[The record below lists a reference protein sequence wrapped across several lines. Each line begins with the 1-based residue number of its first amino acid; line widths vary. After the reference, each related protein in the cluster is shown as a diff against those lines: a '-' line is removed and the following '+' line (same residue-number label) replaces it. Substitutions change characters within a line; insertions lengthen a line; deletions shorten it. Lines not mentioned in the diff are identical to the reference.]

1 VEKADSV
8 LPEENNLGM
17 EENLYSL
24 FLKHPDVCTDT
35 RQIRPGCIFFAL
47 RGEHFD
53 GNLFACEA
61 LGKGAAYAV
70 VDNCL
75 GDDPRLIRVPDVLDA
90 LQQLSLTHRKTF
102 KIPVIA
108 LTGSNGKT
116 TTKELIHAVL
126 ATRYR
131 ISATKGNLNNHIGV
145 PLSLLAMNRETQAG
159 LFEMGASHPGE
170 IAFLTEMVRPEAG
183 LITNI
188 SGAHMEGFETLE
200 GVKKCKGAL
209 YDYLA
214 SSGGMVFYNAD
225 DPVLCRMLEERNMKE
240 KAIAY
245 GKDVQGVKTEISEG
259 VLQLKVDGYPLIK
272 TNLAGHYNTPNVLAA
287 LAVGKYY
294 GTDPLETAG
303 ALTSYKPSNYR
314 SQWIQ
319 TSRNRILA
327 DAYNA
332 NPVSMMVSL
341 ESFSAAGGSRKCLVL
356 GDMLEL
362 GADSR
367 REHLKVVDRVARM
380 NTEKVYWV
388 GPLFSEAVKERKAEG
403 LCFPHVD
410 ALITYLEKD
419 PPEGLVILI
428 KGSNGIRLT
437 KIIAS
442 GVFGK

>member
-1 VEKADSV
+1 
-8 LPEENNLGM
+8 M
-17 EENLYSL
+17 EEKLYSL

-35 RQIRPGCIFFAL
+35 RQIRPGCLFFAL
-47 RGEHFD
+47 RGERFD
-53 GNLFACEA
+53 GNHFALDA
-61 LGKGAAYAV
+61 LGKGAVYAV
-70 VDNCL
+70 VDNCS
-75 GDDPRLIRVPDVLDA
+75 GDDPRLIRVPDVLDS
-90 LQQLSLTHRKTF
+90 LQQLSVTHRKTF
-102 KIPVIA
+102 NIPVIA

-131 ISATKGNLNNHIGV
+131 VTATQGNLNNHIGV
-145 PLSLLAMNRETQAG
+145 PLSLLTMNSKTQAG

-170 IAFLTEMVRPEAG
+170 IALLTDMVRPEAG

-188 SGAHMEGFETLE
+188 SGAHMEGFETIE

-214 SSGGMVFYNAD
+214 SSAGVVLYNAD
-225 DPVLCRMLEERNMKE
+225 DPVLGRMLEERNINE

-245 GKDVQGVKTEISEG
+245 GTGVQGVQAEIVEG
-259 VLQLKVDGYPLIK
+259 FLQLQVDGYPLIK

-294 GTDPLETAG
+294 GTDPLKSAH
-303 ALTSYKPSNYR
+303 AVTSYKPSNYR

-332 NPVSMMVSL
+332 NPVSMVLSL
-341 ESFSAAGGSRKCLVL
+341 EGFSAARGSRKCLIL

-362 GADSR
+362 GTDSH
-367 REHLKVVDRVARM
+367 REHLKIVDLVTKMKA
-380 NTEKVYWV
+380 EKVFWV
-388 GPLFSEAVKERKAEG
+388 GPLFSAAVKERGAEG
-403 LCFPHVD
+403 ICFPHVD
-410 ALITYLEKD
+410 AFITYLEKD
-419 PPEGLVILI
+419 PPDGWIILI

-437 KIIAS
+437 KLIAS

>member
-1 VEKADSV
+1 MKEK
-8 LPEENNLGM
+8 
-17 EENLYSL
+17 LYSL
-24 FLKHPDVCTDT
+24 FIKHPDVCTDT
-35 RQIRPGCIFFAL
+35 RQIRPGCLFFAL
-47 RGEHFD
+47 RGERFD
-53 GNLFACEA
+53 GNLFAREA

-70 VDNCL
+70 VDNCS
-75 GDDPRLIRVPDVLDA
+75 GDDPRLIRVPDVLNA
-90 LQQLSLTHRKTF
+90 LQQLSVTHRKSF
-102 KIPVIA
+102 NIPVIA

-131 ISATKGNLNNHIGV
+131 VSATKGNLNNHIGV

-170 IAFLTEMVRPEAG
+170 IAFLTEMVMPKAG

-188 SGAHMEGFETLE
+188 SGAHMEGFETIE

-225 DPVLCRMLEERNMKE
+225 DPVLCNMLEERNIKE

-341 ESFSAAGGSRKCLVL
+341 ESFSAAEGTRKCLVL

-362 GADSR
+362 GADAR
-367 REHLKVVDRVARM
+367 REHLKVVDRVAKM
-380 NTEKVYWV
+380 NTDKVYWV
-388 GPLFSEAVKERKAEG
+388 GPLFSEAVKERGAEG
-403 LCFPHVD
+403 LCFPHVE
-410 ALITYLEKD
+410 ALITYLEND

-437 KIIAS
+437 KLIAS